1 MSPTSYRRLIDV
13 LTTSC
18 VYWVKIKIFFCST
31 SAEEINVEF
40 VLLTKA
46 TRSEEDLKMCILA
59 TNYIRLSN
67 LVQYGKI
74 FPRISYFAFV
84 SLAIN
89 KIAKYE

>member
-1 MSPTSYRRLIDV
+1 M
-13 LTTSC
+13 
-18 VYWVKIKIFFCST
+18 
-31 SAEEINVEF
+31 
-40 VLLTKA
+40 LLAKA
-46 TRSEEDLKMCILA
+46 NKSEEDFKMCILA

>member
-13 LTTSC
+13 LTTC

-46 TRSEEDLKMCILA
+46 SRSEEDLKMCILA